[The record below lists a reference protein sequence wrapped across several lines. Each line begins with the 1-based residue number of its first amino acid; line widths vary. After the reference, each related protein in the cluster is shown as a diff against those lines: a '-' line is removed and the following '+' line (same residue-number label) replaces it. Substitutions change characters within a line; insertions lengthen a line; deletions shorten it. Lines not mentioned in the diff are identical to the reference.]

1 MNVSPILTC
10 KPISGIQQA
19 QLRNSFRFGYFLR
32 SLSRKQG
39 KLLLY
44 IIYLPNF
51 VVVGGRGGGVGVG
64 GGGGVFRR
72 RWLKN
77 FCLILSKIPQNHL
90 AEFDWVATFWRTN
103 IYLGSLRS
111 YQYFRAILKILHL
124 NLKLNNLT
132 SFQWLCEIWLTRLL
146 VLGWPV
152 MGGTLLEL
160 RWLCCNW
167 VD

>member
-10 KPISGIQQA
+10 KPIPGIQQA
-19 QLRNSFRFGYFLR
+19 QLRHSFRFGYFLR
-32 SLSRKQG
+32 NLSRKQG
-39 KLLLY
+39 KILLY

-90 AEFDWVATFWRTN
+90 AEFD
-103 IYLGSLRS
+103 
-111 YQYFRAILKILHL
+111 
-124 NLKLNNLT
+124 
-132 SFQWLCEIWLTRLL
+132 
-146 VLGWPV
+146 
-152 MGGTLLEL
+152 
-160 RWLCCNW
+160 
-167 VD
+167 